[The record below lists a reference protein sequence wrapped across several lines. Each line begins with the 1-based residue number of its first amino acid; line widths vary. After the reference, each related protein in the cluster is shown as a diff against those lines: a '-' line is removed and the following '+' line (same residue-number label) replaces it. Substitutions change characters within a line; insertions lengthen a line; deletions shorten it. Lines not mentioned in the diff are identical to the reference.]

1 MIPRKVTPAQV
12 EATLAGLPPSFARNR
27 ILSAAEAARYWGVS
41 LPHWRRMGRDGKVPK
56 SIRISERRIGW
67 RVGELAAALDA
78 RDEVRAP
85 M

>member
-1 MIPRKVTPAQV
+1 MA
-12 EATLAGLPPSFARNR
+12 
-27 ILSAAEAARYWGVS
+27 
-41 LPHWRRMGRDGKVPK
+41 RDGKVPK